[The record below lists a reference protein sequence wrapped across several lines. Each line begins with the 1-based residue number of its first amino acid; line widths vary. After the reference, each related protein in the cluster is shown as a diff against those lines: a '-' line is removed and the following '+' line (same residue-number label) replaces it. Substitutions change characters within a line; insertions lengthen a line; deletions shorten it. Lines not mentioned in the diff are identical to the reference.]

1 MKRGSS
7 APSDIEPERGYEKG
21 HMANFSV
28 DNQVGFL
35 LRLAHQKA
43 NANLAARLGEFNLT
57 PPQASVLL
65 RLLEQGEVSQNLLG
79 RLSAMESANIRDVVL
94 RLRRRRLIVG
104 NKSAEDAR
112 LILLS
117 LTPAG
122 LTMARSLIA
131 VSIDSV
137 AATLAP
143 LSQRERSVLRE
154 LLRKVI
160 GDGRRVVSRRN
171 GQI

>member
-1 MKRGSS
+1 
-7 APSDIEPERGYEKG
+7 
-21 HMANFSV
+21 MANFSV

-43 NANLAARLGEFNLT
+43 NANLAARLGAFNLT
-57 PPQASVLL
+57 PPQASILL

-79 RLSAMESANIRDVVL
+79 RLAAMESANIRDVVL
-94 RLRRRRLIVG
+94 RLRRRQLIIG
-104 NKSAEDAR
+104 KKSDEDAR

-122 LTMARSLIA
+122 LKIARSLIT

-143 LSQRERSVLRE
+143 LSQRERGVLRE

-160 GDGRRVVSRRN
+160 GKARRVVSRR
-171 GQI
+171 QA

>member
-1 MKRGSS
+1 
-7 APSDIEPERGYEKG
+7 
-21 HMANFSV
+21 MANFSV

-43 NANLAARLGEFNLT
+43 NANLSARLAEFNLT

-65 RLLEQGEVSQNLLG
+65 RLLEEGEVSQNQLG
-79 RLSAMESANIRDVVL
+79 RFTAMESANIRDVVI
-94 RLRRRRLIVG
+94 RLRRRRLIAG

-122 LTMARSLIA
+122 LTLARSLIA

-143 LSQRERSVLRE
+143 LSQRERDILRG
-154 LLRKVI
+154 LLRRVI
-160 GDGRRVVSRRN
+160 GDARRVVPRRN
-171 GQI
+171 RQR